1 MWNRLRYSK
10 DPDSGRRRSWPNAM
24 SAVITTDVPTL
35 CIVGDELWQAAR
47 ARQERLSHRENPTLA
62 TATAPGAFW
71 SKQRLRHLFSGLI
84 C

>member
-1 MWNRLRYSK
+1 
-10 DPDSGRRRSWPNAM
+10 M